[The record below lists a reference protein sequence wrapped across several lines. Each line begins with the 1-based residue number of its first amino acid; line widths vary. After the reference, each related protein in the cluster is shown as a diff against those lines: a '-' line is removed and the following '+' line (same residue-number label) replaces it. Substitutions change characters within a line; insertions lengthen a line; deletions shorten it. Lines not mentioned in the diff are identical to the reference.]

1 MDANQF
7 LGGNPLA
14 VVIRLVLLSV
24 VAGIVLSALG
34 ITPDNLFYSLE
45 VLARR
50 ISDMGFGVVRWAL
63 GYLILGAM
71 VVVPIWFLARLFG
84 LLGRRD
90 GT

>member
-1 MDANQF
+1 MPVLIVDRD
-7 LGGNPLA
+7 GN
-14 VVIRLVLLSV
+14 VLP
-24 VAGIVLSALG
+24 AHAIVFG
-34 ITPDNLFYSLE
+34 RGYT
-45 VLARR
+45 VQ
-50 ISDMGFGVVRWAL
+50 DMGFGVVRWAL